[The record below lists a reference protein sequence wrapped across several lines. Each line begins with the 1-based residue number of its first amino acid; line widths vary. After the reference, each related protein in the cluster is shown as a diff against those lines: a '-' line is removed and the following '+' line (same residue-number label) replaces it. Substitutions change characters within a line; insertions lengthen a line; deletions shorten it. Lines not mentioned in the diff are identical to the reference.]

1 MREGIIMKDI
11 VVASPALA
19 VTSMTFLGYAVAD
32 WAALLSIVWIFI
44 LMVLKV
50 SEMCDKSKN

>member
-1 MREGIIMKDI
+1 MKDI

-50 SEMCDKSKN
+50 AEMCDKSKN